1 MQERIRRPTA
11 AQEMD
16 VILDFLFE
24 KGFFFISIKNV
35 SAKPVFKLSI
45 KFDKGFTGHGG
56 ATKIHAL
63 SIFKSIEFLAPGKE
77 IRFYMD
83 ASHAYFAR
91 QQPTELTAT
100 INYATAESSRNTY
113 KIKHNLGIYAD
124 LVYLVSPLP
133 LKDG

>member
-1 MQERIRRPTA
+1 MQERKSRASA

-63 SIFKSIEFLAPGKE
+63 SIFKSIEFLAPHKE

-83 ASHAYFAR
+83 ASHAYFGR
-91 QQPTELTAT
+91 QEPTKLTAT
-100 INYATAESSRNTY
+100 ISYATAQSSRNAY
-113 KIKHNLGIYAD
+113 KISHNLGIYSD

-133 LKDG
+133 EKDG